1 MAALAGMLAKSMARG
16 MARSTARQVKREAYG
31 MAKDL
36 KRNARGLAYD
46 YRNEARAAATNY
58 VDAQKNRIYQTTGNA
73 FYTKT
78 GGGGRNYSP
87 TPAYRNEPGSN
98 VYRPLY

>member
-1 MAALAGMLAKSMARG
+1 
-16 MARSTARQVKREAYG
+16 MARSTARQLKREAYG

-46 YRNEARAAATNY
+46 YRNQTKAAATNY
-58 VDAQKNRIYQTTGNA
+58 LDAKKNRIYQTTSNA

-78 GGGGRNYSP
+78 GGVGRNYSP
-87 TPAYRNEPGSN
+87 VPAYRNEPGSN

>member
-1 MAALAGMLAKSMARG
+1 MAALAGMMAKSMAKG
-16 MARSTARQVKREAYG
+16 MAKSAAREIRSEARHL
-31 MAKDL
+31 AKDL
-36 KRNARGLAYD
+36 KKEARGLAYD
-46 YRNEARAAATNY
+46 LKNQARAAATNY
-58 VDAQKNRIYQTTGNA
+58 VDDRKNRIYQTTSNA

-87 TPAYRNEPGSN
+87 TPAYYNRPGTN